1 MLWSAIGTADF
12 TIAPSRGDSKI
23 GENRTFESCLVYLE
37 IEFKT
42 GKSCLFL
49 LVLYNFIM
57 QGKPV
62 ITTISTRGQT
72 VIPVEIRRKL
82 GLDEQCRVLWTIEG
96 STARITRVPDDPI
109 EALWGVFKQLEGEP
123 DLTANLIQ
131 DHQKERLNDHG

>member
-1 MLWSAIGTADF
+1 
-12 TIAPSRGDSKI
+12 
-23 GENRTFESCLVYLE
+23 
-37 IEFKT
+37 
-42 GKSCLFL
+42 
-49 LVLYNFIM
+49 M